1 MIVVLVVVVVVGV
14 EEMEVVYARRGYFCL
29 SEEAK
34 ARLCGSKPLASL
46 LLLKRWD
53 KDLVRVVKEL
63 GCQASGGEGCILEVV
78 DVAENGGCF
87 VVYPSGEWVFDSL
100 KEAMDDTWDCEL
112 DIVNFKYGLTL
123 NKAVHRRYRAM
134 KERVFASDVAL

>member
-46 LLLKRWD
+46 L
-53 KDLVRVVKEL
+53 
-63 GCQASGGEGCILEVV
+63 
-78 DVAENGGCF
+78 
-87 VVYPSGEWVFDSL
+87 SL
-100 KEAMDDTWDCEL
+100 
-112 DIVNFKYGLTL
+112 I
-123 NKAVHRRYRAM
+123 HI
-134 KERVFASDVAL
+134 